1 MPASQITSLGQMPLD
16 KEIVGRAL
24 HYNCLIAELAIYLPF
39 QDFQARQLF
48 PRLLLFSSAS
58 FKLWKSLVSF
68 SLNSSLIPLTSFQAK
83 IVAAFYHHAGVCQDN
98 SQSQRKNVRI
108 CNII

>member
-1 MPASQITSLGQMPLD
+1 MPLD
-16 KEIVGRAL
+16 EEIVGRAF

-48 PRLLLFSSAS
+48 PRLLLFSRAS

-68 SLNSSLIPLTSFQAK
+68 SLNSSVIALTPFQAK
-83 IVAAFYHHAGVCQDN
+83 MTPVGMRILTSHKRLSRFGAFSA
-98 SQSQRKNVRI
+98 
-108 CNII
+108 